1 MGLCLVLVFVGGLC
15 VVAYAATVETQQE
28 AAVQYT
34 QAARFTVELLSAQL
48 ADVDA
53 GDAGGYQRVLRQFS
67 VHADHC
73 EQLHVV
79 DSSGTVVASIRSEE
93 IGHPFQ
99 ADDPWRREP
108 PRHAEIYALPSTETA
123 DARRLFRSPIGE
135 PGAASHFLEG
145 IIVWPRPG
153 LNVILIRSWT
163 PAAILVCVGLLL
175 LLYRRLQAHFRGV
188 SQIAENLT
196 GPWQDRLAEGG
207 TERLTQGA
215 GLERDLTTLRVS
227 DELGAVAASWNQ
239 LIDLAEDLRTQTLR
253 SAAWGELK
261 TVLERSAGG
270 ELAHALNGIR
280 DGILV
285 LRSDTRIVYA
295 NMTMIRM
302 LVLGDTDDVSN
313 RPVSELPLSPL
324 GNQIVR
330 VVDNARTP
338 GGTLASRSETVH
350 VDSEESSYRVQVAS
364 AYGEHQR
371 GMGTVWV
378 TDISQQ
384 LRAEKAREEFVS
396 QVTHE
401 LRTPL
406 TNIRAYAETL
416 SSGMFDDPKVIADCY
431 NVITVETRR
440 LSRLIED
447 ILSVSQLEVGTMQM
461 VMDDVDL
468 HRLLTDLVRD
478 LRGLADEKS
487 ISLQLTTPAKLP
499 VIQGDRDKLSVVL
512 NNLIGNALK
521 YTPEKGEVTVSCRT
535 VDDAVSVSVKDNGIG
550 IDRSE
555 HERIF
560 ERFQRGRDSAV
571 QKVTG
576 TGIGLTT
583 AREIVRRHGGE
594 IEVLSEKGQGAT
606 FIARIPCRQSPG
618 KTVAAGPTA
627 TTVTAAKTVT
637 APA

>member
-1 MGLCLVLVFVGGLC
+1 MGFCLVLVFVGGLC
-15 VVAYAATVETQQE
+15 VVAYAATVEARYE
-28 AAVQYT
+28 AAAQYT
-34 QAARFTVELLSAQL
+34 QAARFRVELLSTQL
-48 ADVDA
+48 AGAEA
-53 GDAGGYQRVLRQFS
+53 GDAGAYQRVLRQFS
-67 VHADHC
+67 VHADRC
-73 EQLHVV
+73 EQLRVV
-79 DSSGTVVASIRSEE
+79 DTSGNVVASLRSEE
-93 IGHPFQ
+93 IGHPVRT
-99 ADDPWRREP
+99 DDPWRREP
-108 PRHAEIYALPSTETA
+108 PRHVEIHPLPSTESG
-123 DARRLFRSPIGE
+123 DARRLFRSPIGG
-135 PGAASHFLEG
+135 PGTASHFLEG
-145 IIVWPRPG
+145 VVVWPRPG
-153 LNVILIRSWT
+153 LDVILIHSWT
-163 PAAILVCVGLLL
+163 PAVILVCVGLLF

-188 SQIAENLT
+188 SRIAENLT
-196 GPWQDRLAEGG
+196 GPWRDRLAEAGRGG
-207 TERLTQGA
+207 LAEGA
-215 GLERDLTTLRVS
+215 GLERELTTLRVS
-227 DELGAVAASWNQ
+227 EELGAVAASWNQ
-239 LIDLAEDLRTQTLR
+239 LIDLAEELRTQTLR
-253 SAAWGELK
+253 STAWCELK

-270 ELAHALNGIR
+270 DLAHALNGIR

-295 NMTMIRM
+295 NTTMIRM
-302 LVLGDTDDVSN
+302 LVLGDGDDVSN
-313 RPVSELPLSPL
+313 RPVSQLALSPL

-330 VVDNARTP
+330 VIESARAP
-338 GGTLASRSETVH
+338 GGTFRSGSETVH
-350 VDSEESSYRVQVAS
+350 VDSEESSYRVQVSS
-364 AYGEHQR
+364 AFGEHQR
-371 GMGTVWV
+371 GTGIVWV

-468 HRLLTDLVRD
+468 HRLLTELVRD

-499 VIQGDRDKLSVVL
+499 VIQGDRDKLTVVL

-535 VDDAVSVSVKDNGIG
+535 VDDAVSVTVKDNGIG

-560 ERFQRGRDSAV
+560 ERFQRGRDPEV

-606 FIARIPCRQSPG
+606 FIVRIPCRPSRG
-618 KTVAAGPTA
+618 EGVAAVG
-627 TTVTAAKTVT
+627 AAKTST
-637 APA
+637 